1 MTTIKNQKTAL
12 VAIAAI
18 ATVLAVSTIAIGN
31 GRMALGADTDT
42 KTITIH
48 VNNTGVNVPTD
59 TNQKQNC
66 ETAGGTS
73 PIGGAGGEGPTGS
86 CTAGSTDT
94 VTQSG
99 GVLKK

>member
-18 ATVLAVSTIAIGN
+18 AAVLAVSTIAIGSVH
-31 GRMALGADTDT
+31 AADTIT
-42 KTITIH
+42 TTITKH
-48 VNNTGVNVPTD
+48 TNNTGVNVPTGTD
-59 TNQKQNC
+59 QKQNC

-73 PIGGAGGEGPTGS
+73 PIGTS
-86 CTAGSTDT
+86 CTATSSDT
-94 VTQSG
+94 ITQSG